1 MKKDEFVQVF
11 HESGLFSVNPLAK
24 KIGLCYTKRE
34 EKGTPS
40 AIPCKLPLHLTHK
53 LYAVFP

>member
-1 MKKDEFVQVF
+1 MKKDESVQVF
-11 HESGLFSVNPLAK
+11 HESGLFFVNPLAK
-24 KIGLCYTKRE
+24 KIGLCYTKGE

-40 AIPCKLPLHLTHK
+40 GG

>member
-24 KIGLCYTKRE
+24 KIGLCYTKGE

-40 AIPCKLPLHLTHK
+40 AIPCKL
-53 LYAVFP
+53 YAAFP